1 VPEIEPRKGR
11 FRWVEKKDWGEKADI
26 SPIERRKCEG
36 KGEVK

>member
-11 FRWVEKKDWGEKADI
+11 FYWVEKEWGEKADI
-26 SPIERRKCEG
+26 SPIERRKYEG